1 MEDQIFEYNILNRD
15 IKEIRL
21 IALQPCTDPTAA
33 IECKI
38 LNAILYDRPHY
49 EALSYMWGDEA
60 DPQTIK
66 IEGKEYQIRQNLWL
80 ALNQLRLAEEERILW
95 VDAVCINQDNIAE
108 RNHQV
113 GFMSSIYRQAHCV
126 IAWLGPETETSHKAM
141 SFLNQI
147 HEGSV
152 PVAECDSFRFK
163 EKWAAIKKLCEMPYW
178 GRLWII
184 QEVVLASDVVL
195 CCGKD
200 TLPGEAF
207 INIRDLLAAYGKYRT
222 WNPDTAQEFPQLQP
236 VRLLQHRNRIESSDR
251 TLVNILFEF
260 GEAVCQ
266 DPRDKIFGLFFLSK
280 QCCKAQVSVDYSKKT
295 FEICNHAISHYLD
308 EHLDHNLDKHLDEYL
323 EAFSMLA
330 GDFTQSVMLA
340 DFVHHICEKGHA
352 LPDVIETGLLPTRS
366 QRLLGAITYTTPLG
380 ALDKETE
387 TMHRPRFLYLP
398 DMELQ
403 YLQCVWNYLGRP
415 PLRQDP
421 GIRSIMARKIE
432 VGWSTGIRFDPSY
445 PTIPRIFANKLKA
458 SYIPDHW
465 AWVLGETT
473 NLRASLSRERNT
485 AVAAG
490 TDVITEDDVQLQRS
504 DISTSAKLAASW
516 AGLVLGGYLY
526 DYAQR
531 LIHTVRN
538 NPYRYLPESQIK
550 IFVDNNGVIG
560 LAPKEVLPGDAIWEV
575 DGPDPLV
582 IARKTA
588 EGYETIARSTS
599 KPLVPSELEE
609 TSQYESLLHCH
620 LTFVA
625 LPDEQ

>member
-1 MEDQIFEYNILNRD
+1 LNGN

-21 IALQPCTDPTAA
+21 VALQPCPDPTAA

-66 IEGKEYQIRQNLWL
+66 IEGKAYQIRQNLWL

-126 IAWLGPETETSHKAM
+126 IAWLGPETETSHHAM

-147 HEGSV
+147 YEGSV
-152 PVAECDSFRFK
+152 PVAECDSLRFK
-163 EKWAAIKKLCEMPYW
+163 EKWAAIKNLCEMPYW

-200 TLPGEAF
+200 TLPGEVF
-207 INIRDLLAAYGKYRT
+207 IKIRDLLAAYGKYRT
-222 WNPDTAQEFPQLQP
+222 WNPDTAQEFLHLQP
-236 VRLLQHRNRIESSDR
+236 VRLSQHRNRIESSDH
-251 TLVNILFEF
+251 TLVDILFEF

-280 QCCKAQVSVDYSKKT
+280 QCCKAQVFVDYSKT
-295 FEICNHAISHYLD
+295 AFEICNDAISHYLD
-308 EHLDHNLDKHLDEYL
+308 EHLEEHL
-323 EAFSMLA
+323 EALFPLA
-330 GDFTQSVMLA
+330 ADFTQPVMLA
-340 DFVHHICEKGHA
+340 DIVHRICEKGYS
-352 LPDVIETGLLPTRS
+352 LPDVIEVGVLPTRF
-366 QRLLGAITYTTPLG
+366 QRLLGAIIYTTPLE

-387 TMHRPRFLYLP
+387 TVRRPRWSPYLHVN
-398 DMELQ
+398 ELQ
-403 YLQCVWNYLGRP
+403 YLQSVWNYLGHP
-415 PLRQDP
+415 PLGQDP
-421 GIRSIMARKIE
+421 DVRSIIAGKMKVDWGGGSRLELGSAKRL
-432 VGWSTGIRFDPSY
+432 GAATY
-445 PTIPRIFANKLKA
+445 PTNPYYGNTFANKLK
-458 SYIPDHW
+458 SSVIFNRW
-465 AWVLGETT
+465 AWVLRETS
-473 NLRASLSRERNT
+473 NSRMSLSRERNT
-485 AVAAG
+485 AVTAG
-490 TDVITEDDVQLQRS
+490 TDVIVEDNGQFQRS
-504 DISTSAKLAASW
+504 DISSSANLAASW
-516 AGLVLGGYLY
+516 AGLVKGDKWGTLAGY
-526 DYAQR
+526 AR
-531 LIHTVRN
+531 KLIHTVRN
-538 NPYRYLPESQIK
+538 HPYRYLPESQIK

-560 LAPKEVLPGDAIWEV
+560 LAPNEVLPGDTIWEV

-588 EGYETIARSTS
+588 EGYKTITWSTT
-599 KPLVPSELEE
+599 KPLALSELED
-609 TSQYESLLHCH
+609 TNWFESLSHCH
-620 LTFVA
+620 LTFVT